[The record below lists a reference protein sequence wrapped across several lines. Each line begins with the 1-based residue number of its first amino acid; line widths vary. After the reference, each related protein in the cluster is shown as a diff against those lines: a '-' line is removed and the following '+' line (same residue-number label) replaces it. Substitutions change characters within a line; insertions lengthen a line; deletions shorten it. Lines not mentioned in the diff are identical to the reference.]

1 MSTAPRI
8 LVADEPAA
16 FTAFRDALTSS
27 YVLLHAAT
35 LDQALAALSDPPALV
50 VCGCHFDEGRM
61 YDLLRH
67 LRADPQLRD
76 LPFLGVRCTPDKLL
90 DGALYESVKIAVR
103 ALGGNAF
110 VDLLRWQK
118 RWGAPEAAHR
128 MTHLVETLIKGSPA
142 DTGWT
147 GDQG

>member
-1 MSTAPRI
+1 MSPAPSI
-8 LVADEPAA
+8 LVADTAESFAA
-16 FTAFRDALTSS
+16 FRGALTSS
-27 YVLLHAAT
+27 FVLKPVAT
-35 LDQALAALSDPPALV
+35 FDQARDALEPPPALV

-67 LRADPQLRD
+67 MKATPELSKV
-76 LPFLGVRCTPDKLL
+76 PFMAVRCVEGELED
-90 DGALYESVKIAVR
+90 ALYESVKIAVR

-128 MTHLVETLIKGSPA
+128 LTHLVQTLAAHPPA
-142 DTGWT
+142 DTG
-147 GDQG
+147 

>member
-8 LVADEPAA
+8 LVAEEPAA
-16 FTAFRDALTSS
+16 FAAFRDALTSS
-27 YVLLHAAT
+27 YVLVHAAT
-35 LDQALAALSDPPALV
+35 LDEALAALSDPPALV

-67 LRADPQLRD
+67 LRSNPQLRATCPSWGA
-76 LPFLGVRCTPDKLL
+76 LHPDRLL

-118 RWGAPEAAHR
+118 RWGGAEAAHR
-128 MTHLVETLIKGSPA
+128 LTHLVETLIKGSPA

-147 GDQG
+147 GDSG